1 LLALPAFALR
11 SLCAGLVKESFAE
24 TATLQGAVT
33 MPSREDAAELLALQ
47 ALGWLAG
54 NDALL
59 AQFLAASGASLADM
73 SGAAGDPAFLASV
86 LDFVLSDDASVIAFC
101 DATGHRYT
109 DPLTARAFLPGGQAG
124 HWT

>member
-1 LLALPAFALR
+1 
-11 SLCAGLVKESFAE
+11 
-24 TATLQGAVT
+24 

-86 LDFVLSDDASVIAFC
+86 LDFVLSDDALVIAFC
-101 DATGHRYT
+101 DATGHGYT
-109 DPLTARAFLPGGQAG
+109 EPMMARAFLPGGQAT
-124 HWT
+124 HRT

>member
-1 LLALPAFALR
+1 
-11 SLCAGLVKESFAE
+11 
-24 TATLQGAVT
+24 
-33 MPSREDAAELLALQ
+33 MPSWEDAAELLALQ